1 MRQQSQTARW
11 TSSSRIGFVLPN
23 GSDRLVRQYVD
34 AALAD
39 NTVRAYRG
47 DLKHF
52 FAWGGTIPATERQVA
67 KYLALH
73 ATALA
78 SSTLARHLAAITR
91 AHRVQGFPSPCESE
105 LVHATLRG
113 IRRAHGRAIRQVAPL
128 LKEHLV
134 AMVRGLKGMRGM
146 RDRALL
152 LIGFSGALRRAELV
166 GLDVEDIHFT
176 ESGVLLHL
184 DRSKTDQ
191 EGHGREVA
199 IPWVRS
205 KHCPGHALSEWLQL
219 AEITTGAIFRRVNA
233 RDQVLPQ
240 RLSAQS
246 VSLIVKQRVASI
258 GLDPSRYSG
267 HSLRAGFV
275 TSATA
280 KGASPSSI
288 REQTGHKTE
297 AMMQNYVRHSQ
308 RFVHNSNQAIW

>member
-1 MRQQSQTARW
+1 MRQQPQIVRRA
-11 TSSSRIGFVLPN
+11 SSSRTGFVLPN
-23 GSDRLVRQYVD
+23 NSDRLVRQYVD

-39 NTVRAYRG
+39 NTIRAYRG

-52 FAWGGTIPATERQVA
+52 FAWGGTIPATKRQIA
-67 KYLALH
+67 KYLAQH
-73 ATALA
+73 AATLA
-78 SSTLARHLAAITR
+78 GSTLARHLAAITR

-113 IRRAHGRAIRQVAPL
+113 IRRAHGRAVRQVAPL

-134 AMVRGLKGMRGM
+134 AMVRGFKGMRGM

-152 LIGFSGALRRAELV
+152 LIGFAGALRRGELV
-166 GLDVEDIHFT
+166 GLDVENLRFT

-191 EGHGREVA
+191 EAQGREIA

-205 KHCPGHALSEWLQL
+205 KHCPGHALSEWLKL
-219 AEITTGAIFRRVNA
+219 AEITTGAVFRRVNA
-233 RDQVLPQ
+233 LDQVLPQ

-246 VSLIVKQRVASI
+246 VALIVKQRAALI

-297 AMMQNYVRHSQ
+297 AMMQNYVRHTQ
-308 RFVHNSNQAIW
+308 RFMHNSNRAIW

>member
-1 MRQQSQTARW
+1 MRQQPQTARRA
-11 TSSSRIGFVLPN
+11 SSSHIGFVLPN

-34 AALAD
+34 AALAN

-67 KYLALH
+67 KYLAQH
-73 ATALA
+73 ATTLA
-78 SSTLARHLAAITR
+78 GSTLARHLAAITR

-113 IRRAHGRAIRQVAPL
+113 IRRAHGRAVRQVAPL

-152 LIGFSGALRRAELV
+152 LIGFAGALRRAELV
-166 GLDVEDIHFT
+166 GLDVEAIRFT
-176 ESGVLLHL
+176 ESGILLRL
-184 DRSKTDQ
+184 ERSKTDQ
-191 EGHGREVA
+191 ESQGREIA

-205 KHCPGHALSEWLQL
+205 RHCPGHALSEWLQM

-233 RDQVLPQ
+233 GDRVLPQ

-246 VSLIVKQRVASI
+246 VSLIVKQRAASI

-288 REQTGHKTE
+288 REQTGHKSE
-297 AMMQNYVRHSQ
+297 AMMQNYVRHGQ
-308 RFVHNSNQAIW
+308 RFAHNSNQAIW

>member
-1 MRQQSQTARW
+1 MRHQHQN
-11 TSSSRIGFVLPN
+11 SRRASNTHHHLVLPN
-23 GSDRLVRQYVD
+23 NSDHLVRQYVD

-52 FAWGGTIPATERQVA
+52 FAWGGTIPATEKQIA
-67 KYLALH
+67 KYLAQH
-73 ATALA
+73 ATSLA
-78 SSTLARHLAAITR
+78 GSTLARHLAAITR

-113 IRRAHGRAIRQVAPL
+113 IRRAHGRPVRQVAPL

-134 AMVRGLKGMRGM
+134 AMVRGLHGMRGM

-152 LIGFSGALRRAELV
+152 LIGFSGALRRGELV

-176 ESGVLLHL
+176 DGGVLLHL

-191 EGHGREVA
+191 EAQGREIA

-205 KHCPGHALSEWLQL
+205 KHCPGRALWEWLRL

-233 RDQVLPQ
+233 LDQILPK

-246 VSLIVKQRVASI
+246 VSLIVKQRGAAI
-258 GLDPSRYSG
+258 GLDPSCYSG

-288 REQTGHKTE
+288 REQTGHKSE
-297 AMMQNYVRHSQ
+297 AMMQNYVRHGQ
-308 RFVHNSNQAIW
+308 RFDHNSNRAIW

>member
-1 MRQQSQTARW
+1 MRQQSQTARR
-11 TSSSRIGFVLPN
+11 TSSSRSGLVLPN

-67 KYLALH
+67 KYLAQH
-73 ATALA
+73 ATTLA
-78 SSTLARHLAAITR
+78 GSTLARHLAAITR
-91 AHRVQGFPSPCESE
+91 AHRVQGFSSPCESE

-113 IRRAHGRAIRQVAPL
+113 IRRAHGRAVRQVAPL

-134 AMVRGLKGMRGM
+134 AMVRGLHGMRGM

-152 LIGFSGALRRAELV
+152 LIGFSGALRRGELV

-176 ESGVLLHL
+176 DGGVLLHL

-191 EGHGREVA
+191 EAKGREIA

-205 KHCPGHALSEWLQL
+205 KHCPGHALPAYRNLYE
-219 AEITTGAIFRRVNA
+219 GRR
-233 RDQVLPQ
+233 Q
-240 RLSAQS
+240 
-246 VSLIVKQRVASI
+246 
-258 GLDPSRYSG
+258 
-267 HSLRAGFV
+267 
-275 TSATA
+275 
-280 KGASPSSI
+280 
-288 REQTGHKTE
+288 
-297 AMMQNYVRHSQ
+297 
-308 RFVHNSNQAIW
+308 